1 MFFSISPPLREENSS
16 NICRVPPR
24 RGGDLVKF
32 LVSDS
37 PRGRRS
43 SQIPVKCLPYGEE
56 IISFFDTSPPRRGGS
71 QALFR
76 HFSSPQGR
84 QSCPFFDTS
93 PPRRGG
99 SHAPI
104 QHFSSPKSTR
114 WGGYY
119 ISMCRHQKI
128 HQKKEKP
135 KGWTPNNNPNQD
147 RKKCLTIASA
157 S

>member
-16 NICRVPPR
+16 NIWRVTPR
-24 RGGDLVKF
+24 WGGDLVKF

-56 IISFFDTSPPRRGGS
+56 IISFFNTSPPRRGGSHALFSTFLRPIGEAVTSFFDTSPPRRGGS
-71 QALFR
+71 QALF
-76 HFSSPQGR
+76 
-84 QSCPFFDTS
+84 
-93 PPRRGG
+93 
-99 SHAPI
+99 

-128 HQKKEKP
+128 HQKMEKP
-135 KGWTPNNNPNQD
+135 KGWTPKNNPNQD